1 MKKNTSKVTSPKV
14 AAVAAQTA
22 KDREGFAFYIG
33 IDLGDTHCEVC
44 VLDQQGDFVKSFR
57 LAMKA
62 KDLQE
67 YLGGM
72 GRSRVAIEAGGQSR
86 WVAEL
91 IEGCGHKGFVSN
103 TRKVPYIHQSD
114 DKNDPGD
121 AYKLAELVYLKP
133 QLLHPIQHRSAAAQ
147 ADLSWIRAREALVEA
162 RTQLV
167 NTVRGIS
174 KAFGVRLSKCATES
188 FTFRQAEHVPAAI
201 RGAVAPL
208 LEAIDH
214 LNEQIEYYDGM
225 EKQIARQRYPKYEL
239 LEQVQGVGVHTALSF
254 MLTIGDP
261 ERFTQSR
268 MVGCFLGLR
277 PAQKESGES
286 KPQLGIT
293 KAGDEYLRK
302 TLVNCAHYI
311 LGRHG
316 QDSDLRR
323 YGQRICQRGGKNAK
337 KRAVVAVARKLAVL
351 LHRLWVSG
359 EAYEPLRNSKLA
371 ETKAKVAA

>member
-1 MKKNTSKVTSPKV
+1 MKENTSKTKKQSKTTS
-14 AAVAAQTA
+14 AAEA
-22 KDREGFAFYIG
+22 KEAFAFYIG
-33 IDLGDTHCEVC
+33 MDLGDRKCDVC
-44 VLDQQGDFVKSFR
+44 VFNQQGDREKSFQ
-57 LAMKA
+57 LPMKA
-62 KDLQE
+62 ADLQA
-67 YLGGM
+67 YLGSI

-86 WVAEL
+86 WVAEI
-91 IEGCGHKGFVSN
+91 IEQCGHQVFVANS
-103 TRKVPYIHQSD
+103 RKVAYIHDSD

-121 AYKLAELVYLKP
+121 AYKLAELVFFKP
-133 QLLHPIQHRSAAAQ
+133 RLLHPIQHRSAEAQ

-162 RTQLV
+162 RTELV

-174 KAFGVRLSKCATES
+174 KSFGVRLAKCSTEA
-188 FTFRQAEHVPAAI
+188 FTGRNANELPEAI
-201 RGAVAPL
+201 RKAVAPL
-208 LEAIDH
+208 LETIDH

-225 EKQIARQRYPKYEL
+225 ERRIAEKRYPKYEL
-239 LEQVQGVGVHTALSF
+239 LEKVQGVGVHTALSF

-261 ERFTQSR
+261 ERFEKSR

-277 PAQKESGES
+277 PRQKESGES

-311 LGRHG
+311 LGPRA

-323 YGQRICQRGGKNAK
+323 YGQRICERGGKNAK
-337 KRAVVAVARKLAVL
+337 KRAVIAVARKLAVL

-359 EAYEPLRNSKLA
+359 EAYEPLRNSKP
-371 ETKAKVAA
+371 KVAAVA